1 DWPHRRTDE
10 RASKAWTRWA
20 TVVSRRRWVAAAGGM
35 AVVLALVGAAGS
47 LQLGTSDADTL
58 APSGEAHDGL
68 VALARPVIGEGS
80 LLPHEILVDRSADPQ
95 ALAGELDGIDGV

>member
-58 APSGEAHDGL
+58 ARSGEVHDGL
-68 VALARPVIGEGS
+68 VALERSGIGEGS
-80 LLPHEILVDRSADPQ
+80 LLPHEILVDRSNAPERR
-95 ALAGELDGIDGV
+95 ALSP